1 MFLIFNSRYI
11 IEFCVL
17 VCDTGNEG
25 SLKVTEA
32 KICDVKLY
40 DYCEENCF
48 TDTCVQKYGNTAIHL
63 CNELNQCM
71 CRYRC

>member
-1 MFLIFNSRYI
+1 MKAISSCMLLL
-11 IEFCVL
+11 L
-17 VCDTGNEG
+17 VFYNGNGNEG
-25 SLKVTEA
+25 PLKVIEA

>member
-1 MFLIFNSRYI
+1 MKVLSSFLLLLLVVYI
-11 IEFCVL
+11 GI
-17 VCDTGNEG
+17 GNEG

-40 DYCEENCF
+40 DYCEESCF
-48 TDTCVQKYGNTAIHL
+48 TDTCIQKYGDTAIHF
-63 CNELNQCM
+63 CNELNQCI